1 MHCVQSGLFIA
12 FPLCVFAIIDLC
24 GDGQT
29 VKSSVHQGERLKMDS
44 SEESKPLLAA
54 VDGSVNLLDSQN
66 DWEEQN
72 YLDKVQNG
80 KLYLAT
86 FAAVLGPLSFGFV
99 LGYSSPAIPDLQ
111 RISDPDLRLGNEEA
125 SWFGSVVTLGAA
137 LGGVVGGWV
146 VDKIGQKLS
155 LMMCSI
161 PFVVGFTIIIS
172 AQSIWMLYLGRVLT
186 GLASGMTSLIV
197 PLYIAETAHTR
208 VRGMLGSCVQ
218 LMVVTGIMGA
228 YIAGLVLDWRWLAVV
243 CSVPPALMLVLMCFM
258 PETPRYLLTQNRR
271 AEACAALRFLRGP
284 DVDHEWECRQI
295 EDSSAERGSRL
306 QLQDLQKPAIYK
318 PFIIGVLM
326 MFLQQM
332 TGINAIMFYAQTIFE
347 EANFKNSIVATAIV
361 AAVQVVFTAVAAL
374 IMDRAGRKVL
384 LIVSGV
390 TMAISTGVFGVYF
403 KLIAADPGNSSIHGL
418 HLFATQ
424 SPGGPIEGALVWLA
438 LGSMGMFIAGF
449 ALGWGP
455 IPWLVMSE
463 IFPAKARGFASG
475 ACVLTNWGSA
485 FIITKEFHDLLNLLT
500 NSGTFWLF
508 SGFCVLSVLFTAFF
522 VPETKGR
529 SLEQIE
535 ERFRGSS

>member
-197 PLYIAETAHTR
+197 P
-208 VRGMLGSCVQ
+208 
-218 LMVVTGIMGA
+218 
-228 YIAGLVLDWRWLAVV
+228 
-243 CSVPPALMLVLMCFM
+243 
-258 PETPRYLLTQNRR
+258 
-271 AEACAALRFLRGP
+271 
-284 DVDHEWECRQI
+284 
-295 EDSSAERGSRL
+295 GSRL